1 MEALGYSFE
10 MQDEQNVIEK
20 LCNNLLV
27 IQLNDDVVKLVV
39 EIRKSK
45 KIKLPDAIIAA
56 SAICNKATLI
66 TRNTS
71 DFQNVHNDLI
81 MVNPF
86 EFKDS

>member
-56 SAICNKATLI
+56 SAICIKPPSLQGIRVT
-66 TRNTS
+66 
-71 DFQNVHNDLI
+71 FKMYI
-81 MVNPF
+81 MI
-86 EFKDS
+86 